1 MADGNAGSP
10 GAFFASDTN
19 TGFFRPSADNIGF
32 AVGGSEEFRMTAAG
46 AFHADGD
53 IIAFSTTVGSDRR
66 LKENINPLKYGLDDL
81 LKLNPVSYD
90 WRINE
95 RSSDIGVIAQEVK
108 EIIPEVVTQ
117 SETIGETR
125 EFLERNFP
133 NEEPVRYSVDYAKL
147 SVVLINSVKEQQQQI
162 EELKER
168 INKLENNV

>member
-19 TGFFRPSADNIGF
+19 TGFFRPANDNIGY

-53 IIAFSTTVGSDRR
+53 IIAYSTTIGSDKR
-66 LKENINPLKYGLDDL
+66 LKENINPLKYGLEEL
-81 LKLNPVSYD
+81 LKIKPVSYD
-90 WRINE
+90 WRIND

-108 EIIPEVVTQ
+108 EIIPEIVTQ

-125 EFLERNFP
+125 EFLEKNFP

-147 SVVLINSVKEQQQQI
+147 SVILINSVKEQQQQI

>member
-1 MADGNAGSP
+1 
-10 GAFFASDTN
+10 
-19 TGFFRPSADNIGF
+19 
-32 AVGGSEEFRMTAAG
+32 MTSAG

-53 IIAFSTTVGSDRR
+53 IIAYSTTIGSDRR
-66 LKENINPLKYGLDDL
+66 LKENINPLKYGLNEL

-90 WRINE
+90 WKIND

-108 EIIPEVVTQ
+108 EIIPEIVTQ

-125 EFLERNFP
+125 EFLEKNYP

-147 SVVLINSVKEQQQQI
+147 SVILINSVKEQQEQI